1 MFFYKDPNE
10 EIKEAVKK
18 IKELIPNASSLIG
31 NVDVKIWF
39 DSLKD
44 ERCFESI
51 VQKAANSYD
60 EKDVRRQDLLD
71 ILIEIDSS
79 TLKMVYKLD
88 NYTVPLLLKHL

>member
-1 MFFYKDPNE
+1 MK
-10 EIKEAVKK
+10 KLKKLWKK

-60 EKDVRRQDLLD
+60 KKDVRRQDLLD
-71 ILIEIDSS
+71 ILIGIDSS

-88 NYTVPLLLKHL
+88 SYTVPLLLKHL